1 MEEAKKLL
9 LGPDSFTFSH
19 LLINLPDIEQI
30 TSTINMILGLPS
42 SSTSLVIISDATQR
56 KELTSRHP
64 QLDFDKLQKERRV
77 QFIQKP
83 VKPSRLA
90 VIFDPEKSRELS
102 TDQNQHSAQQIALS
116 QKKVFDEMTR
126 RLGNKDIKVLLVED
140 NRINQM
146 VMLKLLRRVSV
157 AVETCFDGVQAT
169 DKVLGKPPGY
179 FSIILV
185 SFSSSLPSFLDFYIP
200 PFRPLSQHHPLTH
213 HPA

>member
-19 LLINLPDIEQI
+19 LLVNLPDIEQL
-30 TSTINMILGLPS
+30 TATINMVLGLPA
-42 SSTSLVIISDATQR
+42 SSTSLVIISDAAQR

-64 QLDFDKLQKERRV
+64 HLDFEKLQQERRL

-185 SFSSSLPSFLDFYIP
+185 SLPATSSTLPSSLLP
-200 PFRPLSQHHPLTH
+200 PLP
-213 HPA
+213 PASNLPY